1 MDKFLSCDWGVS
13 SFRLRAVKVTGLK
26 IMAEENSDCGIAKSF
41 ELWRQSRKTEKHR
54 LAFYLDIIRQ
64 HIRMLEK
71 KSGISLRGL
80 PLIISGMASSTMGM
94 MNLSYKGCPFLANGS
109 DLEIKLIEADNEF
122 SCKTIVVSGAK
133 TNEDV
138 IRGEE
143 TQLAG
148 CFHDDDLKHVFVFP
162 GTHSK
167 HVIVTKR
174 KAVDFK
180 TYMTG
185 EFFELLSKKSI
196 LSLSIEDGL
205 DFRHS
210 KNAQGFKKGVTDS
223 VTSNLLH
230 NCFMVRTNDLF
241 GKFTKRENYYYLSG
255 LLIGTEMK
263 ELMNKKYTSI
273 TLVSDETLLPF
284 YETAFKVLN
293 KKKLVLHIQNAD
305 EALIS
310 GQLKILKRWS

>member
-13 SFRLRAVKVTGLK
+13 SFRLRAVRVTGLK
-26 IMAEENSDCGIAKSF
+26 IIAEENSDCGIAKSF
-41 ELWRQSRKTEKHR
+41 ELWRQSGKTEKHR

-64 HIRMLEK
+64 HIKMLEK
-71 KSGISLRGL
+71 KSGTSLKGL

-94 MNLSYKGCPFLANGS
+94 MNLSYKGCPFLADGS
-109 DLEIKLIEADNEF
+109 DLELKLIEADEF
-122 SCKTIVVSGAK
+122 FYKIIIVSGAK

-148 CFHDDDLKHVFVFP
+148 CFHDDDRKHVFVFP

-167 HVIVTKR
+167 HIIVTKG

-196 LSLSIEDGL
+196 LSLSIDDGL
-205 DFRHS
+205 DFRRK
-210 KNAQGFKKGVTDS
+210 KNTQGFKKGVTDS
-223 VTSNLLH
+223 IKSNLLH
-230 NCFMVRTNDLF
+230 NCFRVRTNDLF

-263 ELMNKKYTSI
+263 ELMNRNYTNI

-293 KKKLVLHIQNAD
+293 KKKPVLKIKNAD
-305 EALIS
+305 EALVS
-310 GQLKILKRWS
+310 GQLKILSRLL

>member
-13 SFRLRAVKVTGLK
+13 SFRLRAVKVTGPK
-26 IMAEENSDCGIAKSF
+26 IMAEENSDCGIANSF

-54 LAFYLDIIRQ
+54 LVFYLDIICQ

-71 KSGISLRGL
+71 KSGISLKGL

-94 MNLSYKGCPFLANGS
+94 MNLPYKGCPFFANGS

-122 SCKTIVVSGAK
+122 FCKTIVVSGAK

-148 CFHDDDLKHVFVFP
+148 CFHDDDRKHVFVFP

-167 HVIVTKR
+167 HILVTKS

-205 DFRHS
+205 DFRHG
-210 KNAQGFKKGVTDS
+210 KNVQSFKNGVTDS
-223 VTSNLLH
+223 MKSNLLH
-230 NCFMVRTNDLF
+230 NCFKVRTNDLF

-263 ELMNKKYTSI
+263 ELMNKDYTSI

-284 YETAFKVLN
+284 YEMAFKVLY

-310 GQLKILKRWS
+310 GQLKILKRLL